1 MRIRLIQKYYLSMI
15 FLTITAS
22 CSQPAAN
29 SQFPLPKFDK
39 EGHRGARGLMPENT
53 IPAMYK
59 AIDLGVTSLEMDVH
73 ITRDNLVI
81 LSHDDHI
88 DPTFTLP
95 DHGSEM
101 PMDKSQKLAFFQMDY
116 ATISKFD
123 VGSKFYPK
131 FPDQQKMK
139 VQIPLLSSLIDSV
152 QNYLRVSG
160 KPQVF
165 YNIETK
171 SKPQGDRRFHPEPV
185 TFVKLLMDVI
195 EEKKISPWVIIQ
207 SFDPRT
213 LQVINTSYPKIKTSL
228 LVEEGSLE
236 SNLLTLGF
244 LPTVYSPHYKL
255 VTAELVKQC
264 HTKGLKIIP
273 WTVNSKKEIENLKM
287 LNVDGIITDYPN
299 LFN

>member
-1 MRIRLIQKYYLSMI
+1 MRVRLTQKYYLSMI
-15 FLTITAS
+15 FLAITAS
-22 CSQPAAN
+22 CNQPAAN

-88 DPTFTLP
+88 DPTFTLS

-207 SFDPRT
+207 SFDSRT
-213 LQVINTSYPKIKTSL
+213 LQVMNTNYPKIKTSL
-228 LVEEGSLE
+228 LVEKGSLE

-244 LPTVYSPHYKL
+244 LPTVYSPHFKL

-264 HTKGLKIIP
+264 HAKGLKIIP
-273 WTVNSKKEIENLKM
+273 WTVNSKKEIENFKM

>member
-1 MRIRLIQKYYLSMI
+1 MRIRPTQKHYLSMI
-15 FLTITAS
+15 FLAIAAS

-29 SQFPLPKFDK
+29 SQVPLPKFDK

-59 AIDLGVTSLEMDVH
+59 ALDLGVTSLEMDVH

-88 DPTFTLP
+88 DPAFTLS
-95 DHGSEM
+95 DDGSEM
-101 PMDKSQKLAFFQMDY
+101 SLDKGQKLVFFQMDY

-152 QNYLRVSG
+152 QNYLRENG

-171 SKPQGDRRFHPEPV
+171 SKPHGDRRFHPEPV

-213 LQVINTSYPKIKTSL
+213 LQVMNTSYPKIKTSL

-244 LPTVYSPHYKL
+244 VPTVYSPHYKL

-264 HTKGLKIIP
+264 HAKGLKIIP
-273 WTVNSKKEIENLKM
+273 WTINSKKEIENLKM
-287 LNVDGIITDYPN
+287 LDVDGIITDYPN

>member
-15 FLTITAS
+15 FLAITAS

-39 EGHRGARGLMPENT
+39 EGHRGGRGLMPENT

-88 DPTFTLP
+88 DPTFTLS

-101 PMDKSQKLAFFQMDY
+101 PMDKGQKLVFFQMDY

-207 SFDPRT
+207 SFDSRT
-213 LQVINTSYPKIKTSL
+213 LQVMNTNYPKIKTSL
-228 LVEEGSLE
+228 LVEKGSLE

-264 HTKGLKIIP
+264 HAKGLKIIP
-273 WTVNSKKEIENLKM
+273 WTVNSKKEIENFKM

>member
-1 MRIRLIQKYYLSMI
+1 MRIRPIRYTYLSMI
-15 FLTITAS
+15 FLAITAS
-22 CSQPAAN
+22 CSQPAEN
-29 SQFPLPKFDK
+29 SQVPLPKFDK

-88 DPTFTLP
+88 DPAFTLS
-95 DHGSEM
+95 DHGSEI
-101 PMDKSQKLAFFQMDY
+101 PTDKAQKLAFFQMDY

-171 SKPQGDRRFHPEPV
+171 SKPDGDRRFHPGPV

-195 EEKKISPWVIIQ
+195 EEKKISPWVIVQ

-213 LQVINTSYPKIKTSL
+213 LQVMNKNYPKIKTSL

-236 SNLLTLGF
+236 SNLLMLGF

-264 HTKGLKIIP
+264 HAKGLKIIP
-273 WTVNSKKEIENLKM
+273 WTVNNKKEIDNLKM